1 MRYRIET
8 ERGDLF
14 DTSII
19 ISMLVRISE
28 DVPFGQ
34 MKAAFEKAC
43 RVHEVLNTKVVIESS
58 GEAYYVTSDETHNG
72 FEDTDKSMQE
82 LIDLNERKR
91 FHIEDGEF
99 IRGFKS
105 ADGILFMMHHLGGDG
120 KSLLYFIETFMRCLN
135 GEAVEP
141 VPFRNL
147 TVENIPE
154 GSELSSLYEMLL
166 KYWNK
171 KWKKEKKVFS
181 FEDMDKA
188 YECYWKDHKSV
199 IDIKCYE
206 KAELDGMHK
215 KAKEAGVTITSYLI
229 TDMIK
234 NKDIK
239 ADIGLAVDGR
249 TDGNRSMGNQATG
262 ISFQY
267 RYNKSVSFEE
277 NARKIQKL
285 MKRKLEDK
293 RRLYLVLLFMGKL
306 DPTLVDALSLE
317 HAGYFSSKLSKKVA
331 ELLGYGSK
339 VKDISLTNLTRVDIP
354 TVYGDHKIEELVFVP
369 PVVSYGKN
377 IIGIVTAN
385 DVMNIAVHKISG

>member
-72 FEDTDKSMQE
+72 FEDTDKSIQE

-105 ADGILFMMHHLGGDG
+105 AEGILFMMHHLGGDG

-166 KYWNK
+166 K
-171 KWKKEKKVFS
+171 
-181 FEDMDKA
+181 
-188 YECYWKDHKSV
+188 
-199 IDIKCYE
+199 
-206 KAELDGMHK
+206 
-215 KAKEAGVTITSYLI
+215 
-229 TDMIK
+229 
-234 NKDIK
+234 
-239 ADIGLAVDGR
+239 
-249 TDGNRSMGNQATG
+249 
-262 ISFQY
+262 
-267 RYNKSVSFEE
+267 
-277 NARKIQKL
+277 
-285 MKRKLEDK
+285 
-293 RRLYLVLLFMGKL
+293 
-306 DPTLVDALSLE
+306 
-317 HAGYFSSKLSKKVA
+317 
-331 ELLGYGSK
+331 
-339 VKDISLTNLTRVDIP
+339 
-354 TVYGDHKIEELVFVP
+354 
-369 PVVSYGKN
+369 
-377 IIGIVTAN
+377 
-385 DVMNIAVHKISG
+385 